1 MKQVS
6 SSSIKS
12 FLFNLAMS
20 SKKAELNRCEVVVFS
35 YRKIPKI
42 GPGAYILQR
51 PFLIGLFLEGL
62 RFGGAYLRREIC
74 VSKPIGLA
82 I

>member
-20 SKKAELNRCEVVVFS
+20 SKKAELNRCEVVIFL

-42 GPGAYILQR
+42 GPGT
-51 PFLIGLFLEGL
+51 FLRVLFLEGL
-62 RFGGAYLRREIC
+62 RFGGAYLRRENC
-74 VSKPIGLA
+74 VSEPIGLA